1 MSEPHPSVA
10 APIDGRDF
18 DELSKAIKSVK
29 LAISRPIRGLGK
41 RASIP
46 IIFEFSGKIFELFCE
61 ASVLE
66 CKPEDPAI
74 GFTNEDVYFF
84 EGVVVFNKEKE
95 DVAGEV
101 LAFEN
106 FLAKYVSEPM
116 TRVFLSRKMDE
127 LKAAAA
133 LDEEAIQNVNSMY
146 MNRDVGEKIVDFKV
160 H

>member
-1 MSEPHPSVA
+1 MSETNPSMA
-10 APIDGRDF
+10 APIDGSKF
-18 DELSKAIKSVK
+18 DELSKAVGSVK
-29 LAISRPIRGLGK
+29 FTFSRPIRGLGK

-46 IIFEFSGKIFELFCE
+46 IIIEFSDKIFELFCE

-66 CKPEDPAI
+66 SRPEDPAI
-74 GFTNEDVYFF
+74 GFTTEDVYFF
-84 EGVVVFNKEKE
+84 EGAVVFNKEKE

-106 FLAKYVSEPM
+106 FLAKYVSDPM

-146 MNRDVGEKIVDFKV
+146 MNRDVGEKIVDYKV